1 MSYEMILNKGNKIF
15 KNGDKK
21 IYALNN
27 VSVSIKSEMFYAI
40 MGHSGAGKSTLIQI
54 LGLLDSLSSGE
65 LYINGKN
72 IQALSE
78 NEKSYI
84 RMEQI
89 GFIFQSFYL
98 NPKLKAIENV
108 MLPMYINSKIK
119 KSERNSRA
127 MELLKKFGLE
137 KRINHYPRELSGG
150 EQQRVAIAR
159 ALANDPN
166 FILADE
172 PTGNLDEEN
181 EKIVFAELKKLTKE
195 GKTVIVVTHNDIVK
209 KYADKILYMDNGV
222 IKEELWKF

>member
-1 MSYEMILNKGNKIF
+1 MSYEMILNIGNKLF

-195 GKTVIVVTHNDIVK
+195 GKTVIVVTHNDNVK
-209 KYADKILYMDNGV
+209 K
-222 IKEELWKF
+222 